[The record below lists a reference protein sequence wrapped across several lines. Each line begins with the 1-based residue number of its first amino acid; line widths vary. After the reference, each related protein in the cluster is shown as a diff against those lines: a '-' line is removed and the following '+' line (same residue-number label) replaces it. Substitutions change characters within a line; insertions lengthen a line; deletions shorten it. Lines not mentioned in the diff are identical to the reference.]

1 MIVLHRFVASVSVP
15 VRTAAA
21 VTIVLILAAGVL
33 AGPVQAQAGAGESAV
48 LLAYERFGQGTSAAS
63 RVRVKQFEAHVKEL
77 TNGRYTVMTLPEI
90 LQALETGSKLPNRT
104 IGITIDGAFRSV
116 YEEAWPRLKAAGLPF
131 TLFVTTDPVD
141 QALPAYMTWDQIRE
155 LRDAGVSLGIHTAGY
170 LRASR
175 AGPDAFRADLERAF
189 ASFEAALGERPE
201 LFSYPNGEMSLAVGK
216 ALADAGIK
224 AAFGYQSGPVN
235 QRSDDMHM
243 PRFPIVENY
252 ADEKP
257 FKLRVNTL
265 ALPVLDLVPADPLVV
280 PADASTFAF
289 TVDPTVG
296 RVRGINCFHSNFGQI
311 EVKEIAE
318 RRFEAKLDRP
328 APKGAWRINC
338 TMPTGGK
345 RFRWFGMQYYT
356 AEG

>member
-1 MIVLHRFVASVSVP
+1 MIVFRRILASFAMPPLAVAGA
-15 VRTAAA
+15 TAAM
-21 VTIVLILAAGVL
+21 TLAAAL
-33 AGPVQAQAGAGESAV
+33 PAGPARAQAGAGESAV
-48 LLAYERFGQGTSAAS
+48 LLAYQRFGQGTNPDS
-63 RVRVKQFEAHVKEL
+63 RVRIKQFEAHVKEL
-77 TNGRYTVMTLPEI
+77 TSGRYAVLPVAGI
-90 LQALETGSKLPNRT
+90 LEALKTGAKLPNRT

-131 TLFVTTDPVD
+131 TLFVTTDPID
-141 QALPAYMTWDQIRE
+141 QGLPAYMTWDQIRE

-175 AGPDAFRADLERAF
+175 AGPDEFRADLERAF
-189 ASFEAALGERPE
+189 ASFEAALGERPR
-201 LFSYPNGEMSLAVGK
+201 LFSYPNGEMSLAVGRV
-216 ALADAGIK
+216 LADAGIR
-224 AAFGYQSGPVN
+224 AAFGYHSGPVN
-235 QRSDDMHM
+235 TRSDIMHM

-265 ALPVLDLVPADPLVV
+265 ALPVADVVPADPLVS
-280 PADASTFAF
+280 ASDASTFGF
-289 TVDPTVG
+289 TVDPAVG
-296 RVRGINCFHSNFGQI
+296 RIRGVNCFHSSFGQL

-318 RRFEAKLDRP
+318 RRFEAKLDKP
-328 APKGAWRINC
+328 APKGPWRINC

-345 RFRWFGMQYYT
+345 RFRWFGMQYYS